1 MVTSRKAAKRGGKAT
16 GPLLKEIEKAMRSVK
31 LYPVAVNEAA
41 KDAAVESLRKAYS
54 KGGDSVRQHV
64 LFLINEMIAQASDMR
79 TVKTYEYFRAK
90 APKQAP
96 GALRM
101 SVYREMFDYTS
112 SVEGL
117 VELVLLL
124 GELEGNEPAKL
135 LSHFFS
141 SLCASDSELNRMLR
155 NATIEALGSSDSP
168 YALKA
173 LMEYARLTDSDKLFG
188 RMVGALSEWA
198 GKIDTVELPAD
209 EKQEMKD
216 ELKDLMAKE
225 EKPTQYG

>member
-1 MVTSRKAAKRGGKAT
+1 MARKTTKKGAKAT
-16 GPLLKEIEKAMRSVK
+16 GPLLKEIEKSMRSVK

-41 KDAAVESLRKAYS
+41 KDAAVEALQKAYA
-54 KGGDSVRQHV
+54 KGGDPVRQHV
-64 LFLINEMIAQASDMR
+64 LFLINEIIAQASDMR
-79 TVKTYEYFRAK
+79 TMKTYDYFKQK

-101 SVYREMFDYTS
+101 SVYKEMFDYTS

-135 LSHFFS
+135 LSHLFS
-141 SLCASDSELNRMLR
+141 VLCASESELNRMLR
-155 NATIEALGSSDSP
+155 NATIEALGASDSP
-168 YALKA
+168 YALRA
-173 LMEYARLTDSDKLFG
+173 LIDYARLTDSDKLFG
-188 RMVGALSEWA
+188 RMVGALSDWA
-198 GKIDTVELPAD
+198 AKIDTVELPVSQ
-209 EKQEMKD
+209 KQELRD
-216 ELKDLMAKE
+216 ELKELMAKE

>member
-1 MVTSRKAAKRGGKAT
+1 MVALRKSGKKGGKAT

-31 LYPVAVNEAA
+31 LYPVAVNAAA
-41 KDAAVESLRKAYS
+41 KDAAVEALRKAYS

-64 LFLINEMIAQASDMR
+64 LFLINEMVAQASDLRVM
-79 TVKTYEYFRAK
+79 KTYEHFRQK
-90 APKQAP
+90 SPKQAP
-96 GALRM
+96 GSLRM

-117 VELVLLL
+117 AELVLLL
-124 GELEGNEPAKL
+124 GELEGDEPAKL

-155 NATIEALGSSDSP
+155 NASIEALGSSDSP

-173 LMEYARLTDSDKLFG
+173 LMDYARLTDSDKLFG

-198 GKIDTVELPAD
+198 GKIDTLELPAAD
-209 EKQEMKD
+209 KGEMKED
-216 ELKDLMAKE
+216 LKDLMAKE